1 MCRVTQ
7 KQKSR
12 KAGNSVPET
21 GVTKTKESN
30 MKSTSTNLMG
40 VKGKREPVAM
50 LRLNPVERER
60 LDTLVWDAGWTGDL
74 ATFVRELVL
83 SKRRTKVKSGGN
95 AMVAV
100 KLDEVLGLL
109 SVILK
114 DVKKEVSDQKRAQIV
129 ETHSVLSELAK
140 ELYSGR

>member
-1 MCRVTQ
+1 
-7 KQKSR
+7 
-12 KAGNSVPET
+12 
-21 GVTKTKESN
+21 
-30 MKSTSTNLMG
+30 MG